1 MSISVRVF
9 FQKLN
14 YIEFS
19 LKITLHIMFFDF
31 DKSLSVFNSKILNF
45 EYLDVFDGLAPKYDL
60 AISLMRGKKVLSFK
74 IKE

>member
-1 MSISVRVF
+1 
-9 FQKLN
+9 
-14 YIEFS
+14 
-19 LKITLHIMFFDF
+19 MFFDF

-45 EYLDVFDGLAPKYDL
+45 EYLDVFDGFAPKYDL